1 VNEEALVNEVND
13 ASLNKET
20 GEEAP
25 AALSLEEQLAAAEAK
40 AAEYLDGWQR
50 ARAEFA
56 NARKRLERER
66 GEAYLNASVDIATQ
80 LLPSLDDF
88 DRALNSVPPGVA
100 EDKWFEGIQ
109 LVRRKLQNIL
119 ENLRVTPIQAVGKPF
134 DPNLHEALSL
144 QPSDEYESG
153 TVIGEAQA
161 GYKIGDRVL
170 RPALVFVAE

>member
-1 VNEEALVNEVND
+1 VSEETIVNEATNNNETAATTD
-13 ASLNKET
+13 
-20 GEEAP
+20 EAP
-25 AALSLEEQLAAAEAK
+25 LSLAEQLAAAEAK

-66 GEAYLNASVDIATQ
+66 SEAYGNASVDIVTQ
-80 LLPSLDDF
+80 LIPILDDY
-88 DRALNSVPPGVA
+88 DRALNSVPAAVA
-100 EDKWFEGIQ
+100 QDKWFEGIQ

-119 ENLRVTPIQAVGKPF
+119 DNLRVTPIQSVGQPF

-153 TVIGEAQA
+153 TVIAEAQA
-161 GYKIGDRVL
+161 GYKLGDRVL
-170 RPALVFVAE
+170 RPALVYVAE

>member
-1 VNEEALVNEVND
+1 MSEETIVNEATNNNEK
-13 ASLNKET
+13 AAAT
-20 GEEAP
+20 EEAP
-25 AALSLEEQLAAAEAK
+25 LSLAEQLAAAEAK

-66 GEAYLNASVDIATQ
+66 SEAYVNASVDIVTQ
-80 LLPSLDDF
+80 LLPILDDY
-88 DRALNSVPPGVA
+88 DRAINSVPATIAP
-100 EDKWFEGIQ
+100 DKWFEGIQ
-109 LVRRKLQNIL
+109 LVRRKLQTIL
-119 ENLRVTPIQAVGKPF
+119 DNLRVTPIQAVGQPF

-153 TVIGEAQA
+153 TVIAEAQA
-161 GYKIGDRVL
+161 GYKLGDRVL

>member
-1 VNEEALVNEVND
+1 MVNEATNNET
-13 ASLNKET
+13 A
-20 GEEAP
+20 GEETAIP
-25 AALSLEEQLAAAEAK
+25 LSLAEQLTAAEAK

-56 NARKRLERER
+56 NARKRLEKER
-66 GEAYLNASVDIATQ
+66 GEAYLNASVDIAGQ
-80 LLPSLDDF
+80 LLPILDDF
-88 DRALNSVPPGVA
+88 DRALNSVPA
-100 EDKWFEGIQ
+100 NIAQDKWYEGIG

-119 ENLRVTPIQAVGKPF
+119 ENLRVTPIQAVGQPF

-153 TVIGEAQA
+153 TVIAEAQA
-161 GYKIGDRVL
+161 GYKLGDRVL

>member
-1 VNEEALVNEVND
+1 MMNEKTENNET
-13 ASLNKET
+13 A
-20 GEEAP
+20 GEETADT
-25 AALSLEEQLAAAEAK
+25 LTVTEQLAAAEAK

-56 NARKRLERER
+56 NARKRLEKER
-66 GEAYLNASVDIATQ
+66 GEAYLNAGVDIASQ

-88 DRALNSVPPGVA
+88 DRALNSVPA
-100 EDKWFEGIQ
+100 TIAQDKWFEGMV

-119 ENLRVTPIQAVGKPF
+119 ENLRVTPIQTVGQPF
-134 DPNLHEALSL
+134 DPNIHEALSL

-153 TVIGEAQA
+153 TVIAEAQA
-161 GYKIGDRVL
+161 GYKLGDRVL

>member
-1 VNEEALVNEVND
+1 MAEESMVNEKTENNEM
-13 ASLNKET
+13 A
-20 GEEAP
+20 GEESADTLTV
-25 AALSLEEQLAAAEAK
+25 AEQLAAAEAK

-56 NARKRLERER
+56 NARKRLEKER
-66 GEAYLNASVDIATQ
+66 GEAYLNASVDIASQ

-88 DRALNSVPPGVA
+88 DRALNSVPA
-100 EDKWFEGIQ
+100 TIAQDKWFEGMA

-119 ENLRVTPIQAVGKPF
+119 ENLRVTPIQTVGQPF
-134 DPNLHEALSL
+134 DPNIHEALSL

-153 TVIGEAQA
+153 TVIAEAQA
-161 GYKIGDRVL
+161 GYKLGDRVL